1 MSSSNPSITIIGS
14 LNYDLVTYTNKV
26 PQGGETYQANSFE
39 THVGGKGLNESIA
52 VAKLT
57 PKNSVL
63 LSSTASSSS
72 SSTTTTSGDGDG
84 AIRMVG
90 KIGDDSFGQQ
100 LKQFLIDNKVNVDHV
115 HTVNNQTSGVAVILV
130 EEETGENRILIT
142 LGANGELKLDDKE
155 YESIFPKTTGSITT
169 TTTTTT
175 TKEGEGGYL
184 SFVILQNEY
193 PDTVKSI
200 NWIKS
205 NRPQLNIAYNPSP
218 FKSELIT
225 KELLSKI
232 DLLIVN
238 EGEAL
243 DVANHLLKNSH
254 QQDLIDKINQI
265 NKSNVT
271 NSTGDNHTVL
281 VEVFLKL
288 AIELQKLI
296 NPDNVQIIVITMG
309 SKGSIYIAKN
319 SGGCGGSGGSQTTPQ
334 FIKSRKVEK
343 VIDTTGAG
351 DTFFGAIVLNL
362 ALGKLI
368 DYAIKFATTAS
379 SLTIQKKGAAEGI
392 PSYEEVMEIL

>member
-63 LSSTASSSS
+63 LSSTSSSS
-72 SSTTTTSGDGDG
+72 STTTSGDGDG

-142 LGANGELKLDDKE
+142 LAANGELKLDDKE

-169 TTTTTT
+169 TT
-175 TKEGEGGYL
+175 KEGEGGYL

-193 PDTVKSI
+193 PDMVKSI

-271 NSTGDNHTVL
+271 NSTGDNHTLL

-319 SGGCGGSGGSQTTPQ
+319 SGGGSQTTPQ